1 MPGLRDENVAVD
13 HAGVGPTRRLTLV
26 GRTSELGEVERFLA
40 PGSAA
45 RALVLCGEPG
55 IGKTTVWEAGV
66 ELARARGFAA
76 LCARAS
82 EAEAR
87 LSFAGLADL
96 LEATGPD
103 VLTGLPAPQ
112 RHALE
117 VAVRRAEPGG
127 PPPEPLAI
135 SAGLLATLRLMSG
148 SDPVLVA
155 VDDLPWLDRASA
167 DALLFAARR
176 LSGQDVR
183 YLVSRRDG
191 PSAELERVLER
202 SGVVRLALGPLTLGA
217 LGRVPMDPCGE
228 GEDGSS

>member
-1 MPGLRDENVAVD
+1 MPAGAANPGAGSRGSGRLLGCFMPGLRDENVAVD

-40 PGSAA
+40 PGSA
-45 RALVLCGEPG
+45 
-55 IGKTTVWEAGV
+55 
-66 ELARARGFAA
+66 ARARGFAA

-135 SAGLLATLRLMSG
+135 SAGLLATLRVMSG

-167 DALLFAARR
+167 EALLFAARR
-176 LSGQDVR
+176 LSGHDVR

-202 SGVVRLALGPLTLGA
+202 SGVVPLAPRPLTLGA
-217 LGRVPMDPCGE
+217 LSGLLADRLG
-228 GEDGSS
+228 